1 MEQSKPIKMTN
12 EEILQEIL
20 LDAHALGLMDEVR
33 ETATQ
38 IMQENPN
45 IEKVVA
51 YQMAFD
57 EWVK

>member
-1 MEQSKPIKMTN
+1 MTN

-20 LDAHALGLMDEVR
+20 LDAHSLGLIDEIR

-45 IEKVVA
+45 IERVDA
-51 YQMAFD
+51 YQMAFQ

>member
-1 MEQSKPIKMTN
+1 MTN

-20 LDAHALGLMDEVR
+20 LDAHALGLMEEVR

-38 IMQENPN
+38 IMQEYPN
-45 IEKVVA
+45 IEKVDA